1 MIKMGFEKMKTSS
14 DLRNAYMSGVY
25 GRHPSVCFWST
36 DLPIDYMKY
45 FVVGD
50 IFGGYFSWMTFY
62 SFLKASCAK
71 QEKGEKSVLLES
83 VWFSWILAEL
93 FSLNESTTF
102 IH

>member
-1 MIKMGFEKMKTSS
+1 MKSPS

-25 GRHPSVCFWST
+25 GRHHSVCFWST
-36 DLPIDYMKY
+36 DLPIDYTKY

-50 IFGGYFSWMTFY
+50 IFGGYFSWMTSY

-71 QEKGEKSVLLES
+71 QEKEEKSVLLES

-93 FSLNESTTF
+93 FSLNESATF